1 MTKQKQKAKR
11 RLEYRQ
17 FMQTPAPYRSEAERA
32 LMEAKRH
39 PLPPRAEVTKAVN
52 RRRSKGKPGED
63 PYLLALA
70 MYEEGQKR
78 T

>member
-52 RRRSKGKPGED
+52 RSRSKGKPDKD
-63 PYLLALA
+63 PYLMALQ
-70 MYEEGQKR
+70 MYERAKPQ
-78 T
+78 